1 MSPTLP
7 SSHHAGDGGEA
18 VTTAKDLDAH
28 LHTMRTELQRSQREL
43 RATLESM
50 ERAKEEQVRVTQE
63 ISDMERYKSTLD
75 GIIAFTLMELED
87 AASGVEEAEE
97 RLARE
102 SSAAWRKLEEMQANL
117 RREAAS

>member
-1 MSPTLP
+1 
-7 SSHHAGDGGEA
+7 
-18 VTTAKDLDAH
+18 
-28 LHTMRTELQRSQREL
+28 MRTELQRSQREL
-43 RATLESM
+43 RATLEST

-75 GIIAFTLMELED
+75 GVIAFTLMELED